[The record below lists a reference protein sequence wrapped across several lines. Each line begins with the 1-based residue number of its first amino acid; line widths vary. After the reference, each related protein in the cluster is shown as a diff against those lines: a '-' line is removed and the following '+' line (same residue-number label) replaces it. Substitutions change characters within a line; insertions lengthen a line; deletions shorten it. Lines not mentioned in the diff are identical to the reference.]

1 MTIAPPSTFNRLVLE
16 PFAERSTP
24 DGPVTARQ
32 RRRVRLL
39 WLGCG
44 VAGSILGFVAPA
56 WAALGLG
63 LWFPGAGFLQ
73 AAAPFAC
80 LATLV
85 LFGVSLVLWLVCGM
99 FAAPVLVWVG
109 SAVLA
114 GLVAGDAAWPSMQL
128 AVPAASI
135 AASLFLEWRRRR
147 AMPARLAKLRALNA
161 HLAAVRPALPAP
173 TWPVA
178 APLDAEQLGALRF
191 TLDLALQPLDAW
203 EGFTAKD
210 QFREA
215 AFRYQL
221 YSMSWALALARA
233 TRLPSFTGVLEEAQ
247 RNACLKMTQ
256 HRVWN
261 YWFWENLWGNF
272 RLDADPMRHENIM
285 VTGWYALTL
294 GLYGVTTGD
303 RRFDAP
309 NALPFRHPNGRVYEY
324 SFPRVIAR
332 LRENFDRHGLML
344 YPCEPNWVFN
354 YCNENAMAGV
364 RLFDRTHGT
373 HHFDDLWPRFRKS
386 LIEEFTS
393 VEGRPT
399 VICSNRLGVHLT
411 SEMPVG
417 YASSAVL
424 RRVFDPMS
432 AARCYEQLRLQ
443 MRPGEEELLPIGA
456 ASQVDPGCYENN
468 GGCFAYAGLMQAA
481 REFGDDTLYAYARR
495 KYDEKGVQ
503 SIDGGLRWAGSTY
516 ASLLGNSG
524 RLGAEGTW
532 YRFGHLDYPRAW
544 REGPCLERAAYPDV
558 LVALAV
564 SDGRALRLVLEPGR
578 RPVTT
583 TLGFGRLAPASR
595 YRWRGSLESKVQ
607 ADHLGRAQVVIELRE
622 RVECELVPEE

>member
-1 MTIAPPSTFNRLVLE
+1 MTTAPPPVFDRLVLE
-16 PFAERSTP
+16 PFAERRTP

-32 RRRVRLL
+32 RRRVTFL
-39 WLGCG
+39 WLAAGIG
-44 VAGSILGFVAPA
+44 GSILGFAVPDL
-56 WAALGLG
+56 AAFGLG
-63 LWFPGAGFLQ
+63 LWGPGAGFLL
-73 AAAPFAC
+73 AASPF
-80 LATLV
+80 LFVATLIAFV
-85 LFGVSLVLWLVCGM
+85 VSLGLWLVCGM
-99 FAAPVLVWVG
+99 FAAPLLVWLG
-109 SAVLA
+109 AAVLA
-114 GLVAGDAAWPSMQL
+114 GLAAGGTSWPLMQA
-128 AVPAASI
+128 AVPAMSI
-135 AASLFLEWRRRR
+135 ALLLTVEWRRRR

-161 HLAAVRPALPAP
+161 HLATVRPALPAP

-191 TLDLALQPLDAW
+191 ALDLALQPLDRW
-203 EGFTAKD
+203 SGFTAKD

-247 RNACLKMTQ
+247 RNTCLKMTQ
-256 HRVWN
+256 HRVWS

-272 RLDADPMRHENIM
+272 GVDSDPMRHENIM

-309 NALPFRHPNGRVYEY
+309 NALPFRHPKGRVYEY
-324 SFPRVIAR
+324 SYPRVVER

-364 RLFDRTHGT
+364 RLYDRTHGT
-373 HHFDDLWPRFRKS
+373 HHFDDLWPRFRRS
-386 LIEEFTS
+386 LLEEFTS
-393 VEGRPT
+393 AEGRPT
-399 VICSNRLGVHLT
+399 VICSNRLGVHLA
-411 SEMPVG
+411 SDMPVG

-443 MRPGEEELLPIGA
+443 MRRGEPDLLPLGA
-456 ASQVDPGCYENN
+456 ASQVDPGNYRNN

-481 REFGDDTLYAYARR
+481 REFGDEELYAFARQT
-495 KYDEKGVQ
+495 YDAKGVQ
-503 SIDGGLRWAGSTY
+503 EIDGALRWAGSTY
-516 ASLLGNSG
+516 STLLASSG

-532 YRFGHLDYPRAW
+532 YRLGHLDYPRAW

-564 SDGRALRLVLEPGR
+564 SDGVGLRLVLEPGR
-578 RPVTT
+578 GPTT
-583 TLGFGRLAPASR
+583 ATLGFARLKPEGR
-595 YRWRGSLESKVQ
+595 YRLRGAVERPLR
-607 ADHLGRAQVVIELRE
+607 ADAQGCAKAVMELRDRIEL
-622 RVECELVPEE
+622 ELVPEN